1 MTMVLQRTY
10 NSHTHSVH
18 AATKTS
24 FKNHNGVAV
33 LRCCCFFFS
42 SRSFVVATAIIQL
55 LPKPKMTD
63 WMRVKPWKRKAK
75 EKNCYTWFGIDGKQR
90 EREREKI
97 WLVISFLV
105 VLVLCVWFVVHN
117 DSVRGWIMPPFYES
131 FELVPSEVL
140 RSSVGRS
147 LFMAIRCT
155 RHASEKR
162 IKKIHRFSSSSPLF
176 CAVRR
181 LPKIYW

>member
-1 MTMVLQRTY
+1 ME
-10 NSHTHSVH
+10 N
-18 AATKTS
+18 
-24 FKNHNGVAV
+24 
-33 LRCCCFFFS
+33 
-42 SRSFVVATAIIQL
+42 
-55 LPKPKMTD
+55 
-63 WMRVKPWKRKAK
+63 
-75 EKNCYTWFGIDGKQR
+75 R
-90 EREREKI
+90 ERGREKKI

-162 IKKIHRFSSSSPLF
+162 IKKIIVSHRLRHYFARCGDCQRFIGNFNIIVKNLRAQKNISNENRILSSLVETWRWKMVPVMMSTSARTRVSQHVDSWVCCRFLL
-176 CAVRR
+176 CVNHVR
-181 LPKIYW
+181 IDCSAQ